1 MKITVLRINLTVF
14 IILSMVS
21 ARPMVSVVLI
31 PLYLQYVIYK
41 LNMRNGGM
49 KVYEVPGACLAGT
62 LNHSI
67 SDLMATGIPSG
78 CTNER
83 LTNFQ
88 RVIICQSS
96 LSSRSG
102 AAVVGIIPLKCF
114 EEYSRFAFVKAR
126 KCVDADT
133 VGVLDEMVRFMIAES
148 GHGTVFKYQAQQPSE
163 WVETTLTKYG
173 FECGP
178 STGKSEGCEMTL
190 IVP

>member
-1 MKITVLRINLTVF
+1 M
-14 IILSMVS
+14 
-21 ARPMVSVVLI
+21 
-31 PLYLQYVIYK
+31 
-41 LNMRNGGM
+41 
-49 KVYEVPGACLAGT
+49 YEIPGACLTGT

-67 SDLMATGIPSG
+67 SDLMDTGIPAG
-78 CTNER
+78 CANER
-83 LTNFQ
+83 LNFFE
-88 RVIICQSS
+88 RIIVCQSS

-102 AAVVGIIPLKCF
+102 AAVVGIIPLKCS
-114 EEYSRFAFVKAR
+114 EEASCFAFVKAR

-163 WVETTLTKYG
+163 WVETILTKYG

-178 STGKSEGCEMTL
+178 STGDSEECEMTL